1 MKVFLAYFLD
11 AAPNTFSRGKD
22 KSAEK
27 KEIEFD
33 RVSQKVG
40 QSQIQIDSLNKTQSI
55 WEDCLREGQMYR
67 RQG

>member
-11 AAPNTFSRGKD
+11 AAPNTFSPGKD

-27 KEIEFD
+27 KESEFD